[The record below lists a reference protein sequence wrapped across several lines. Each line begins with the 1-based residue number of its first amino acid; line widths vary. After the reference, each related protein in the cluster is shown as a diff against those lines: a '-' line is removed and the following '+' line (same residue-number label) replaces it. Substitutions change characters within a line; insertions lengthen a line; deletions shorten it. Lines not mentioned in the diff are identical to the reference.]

1 MPVNDPIGN
10 YLVSIKNAIMANKDK
25 VKVPASQM
33 KLEITKIL
41 KDEGYID
48 NFKYEED
55 GKQGQIIITLKYGA
69 ENEKII
75 HELRRIS
82 KPSRRVYCKSS
93 KIPIVKRGLGIC
105 IISTSKGI
113 VTGEQAKRLRVG
125 GELICYVW

>member
-69 ENEKII
+69 ENEKVI

>member
-1 MPVNDPIGN
+1 MGNKVRYVRQIPDGFSAFRNDFSLYSRSN
-10 YLVSIKNAIMANKDK
+10 DVRYLQV
-25 VKVPASQM
+25 
-33 KLEITKIL
+33 IL
-41 KDEGYID
+41 AE
-48 NFKYEED
+48 
-55 GKQGQIIITLKYGA
+55 